1 MFFMLTVSGWITPFL
16 GGAFCC
22 YYVRD
27 TSFLPKWIQLVLI
40 CRTSKFVAYWPAAE
54 GELLGIFES
63 RVTEQT
69 YFSCYRVMAATRGD
83 IDNLNSTNQW
93 LMEREIGSSI
103 ALEMSLLAL
112 LQTPRG
118 SNSFRCAI
126 NLYNSAHLYFSL
138 ANDSGN
144 VITALC
150 PLASLTL
157 LYPYSKHSYSF
168 QFLEKE
174 ARFFFFCVR
183 VYWRLSKP
191 FFRCRQDVG
200 TTLSR
205 LHSNNKCLSKLI
217 PFPILNP

>member
-1 MFFMLTVSGWITPFL
+1 MFLMLTVSGWITPFL
-16 GGAFCC
+16 GRAFGC

-40 CRTSKFVAYWPAAE
+40 CGTSKFVAYWPAAE

-63 RVTEQT
+63 RVSEQT

-93 LMEREIGSSI
+93 LMGREIGSSI

-112 LQTPRG
+112 LQAPRG

-157 LYPYSKHSYSF
+157 LYPYSKHSHSF

-174 ARFFFFCVR
+174 ARVFFFFACVSIEGCQS
-183 VYWRLSKP
+183 L
-191 FFRCRQDVG
+191 FFAVDRMWG
-200 TTLSR
+200 PL
-205 LHSNNKCLSKLI
+205 
-217 PFPILNP
+217 

>member
-1 MFFMLTVSGWITPFL
+1 
-16 GGAFCC
+16 
-22 YYVRD
+22 
-27 TSFLPKWIQLVLI
+27 
-40 CRTSKFVAYWPAAE
+40 
-54 GELLGIFES
+54 
-63 RVTEQT
+63 
-69 YFSCYRVMAATRGD
+69 
-83 IDNLNSTNQW
+83 
-93 LMEREIGSSI
+93 MEREIGSII

-118 SNSFRCAI
+118 SNSFRCAS

-174 ARFFFFCVR
+174 ARFFFFG
-183 VYWRLSKP
+183 
-191 FFRCRQDVG
+191 FFLRACLLKAIKAFFCCRQDVG

-205 LHSNNKCLSKLI
+205 LHSDK
-217 PFPILNP
+217 